1 MKRKLDFFQ
10 KIKKLRGRA
19 VKAGERSS
27 AETEENKNEKFIII
41 EFFIT
46 IFFWKLFH
54 LTIELLKIIFYLGQF
69 FFLFKMLIFL

>member
-27 AETEENKNEKFIII
+27 AETEEKQK
-41 EFFIT
+41 
-46 IFFWKLFH
+46 
-54 LTIELLKIIFYLGQF
+54 
-69 FFLFKMLIFL
+69 